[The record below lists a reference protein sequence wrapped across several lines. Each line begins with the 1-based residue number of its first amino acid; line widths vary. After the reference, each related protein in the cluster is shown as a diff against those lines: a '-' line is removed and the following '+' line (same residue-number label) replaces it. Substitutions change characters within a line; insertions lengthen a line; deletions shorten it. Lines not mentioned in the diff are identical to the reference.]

1 MKIGVDLLWVRQGI
15 CGGTESYIR
24 NLLNGLV
31 KYDSD
36 NIYVLFVAQDNA
48 EGFSKYENCGS
59 IKLHVCPTVSS
70 GRIKRIIWENLHLD
84 KTARK
89 QGVDV
94 MFIPV
99 YSKPY
104 SKPGGGR
111 HDTGEHHSSGGHHM
125 PYVSVIHDLQ
135 ALHYPQYFSWA
146 RRMFQKTMWHRTC
159 KASDRIVTISEYGQ
173 KDLTARYPLAADKC
187 TVIYNP
193 IETNPSNLSPS
204 YIEEK
209 YHITKGKYFY
219 CVSSLLPHKNL
230 ITVLKAMKILKQ
242 EGEAIPLVLSGVG
255 GKKQEFDAAV
265 AELGIGDIIVDTG
278 FAEDSERDCLYENC
292 RLFLFPSVFEGFGMP
307 PIEAMRRGKVTV
319 MTRESCLE
327 EVTQNKAV
335 YVDHPYDAQ
344 EWTEKIRQAL
354 KLPEIKYDFPEY
366 MLQHVANQYIKLFES
381 VAGKEIAK

>member
-24 NLLNGLV
+24 NLLNGLAE
-31 KYDSD
+31 YDSD
-36 NIYVLFVAQDNA
+36 NIYVLFVAEDNA
-48 EGFSKYENCGS
+48 EGFSKYENCGR
-59 IKLHVCPTVSS
+59 IKLHVCPTVSAS
-70 GRIKRIIWENLHLD
+70 QIKRILWENLHLD
-84 KTARK
+84 KTARE

-104 SKPGGGR
+104 SKSGGGR
-111 HDTGEHHSSGGHHM
+111 RDTGAHYI

-146 RRMFQKTMWHRTC
+146 RRMFQKTMWRRTC
-159 KASDRIVTISEYGQ
+159 KTSDRVVTISEYGQ
-173 KDLTARYPLAADKC
+173 KDLAAHYPAVADKC

-209 YHITKGKYFY
+209 YHITKGGYLY
-219 CVSSLLPHKNL
+219 CVSSMLPHKNL
-230 ITVLKAMKILKQ
+230 VTVLKAMKILKQ
-242 EGEAIPLVLSGVG
+242 EGEAMPLVLSGVG
-255 GKKQEFDAAV
+255 GRKQEFDTAV

-278 FAEDSERDCLYENC
+278 FVEDSERDCLYENC

-327 EVTQNKAV
+327 EVTQKKAV
-335 YVDHPYDAQ
+335 YVNQPYDAKD
-344 EWTEKIRQAL
+344 WAEKIRQAME
-354 KLPEIKYDFPEY
+354 LPEKKHDYPEY
-366 MLQHVANQYIKLFES
+366 RLQQVVKQYIKLFET
-381 VAGKEIAK
+381 VARREIIK

>member
-24 NLLNGLV
+24 NLLNGLA

-36 NIYVLFVAQDNA
+36 NIYVLFVAEDNA
-48 EGFSKYENCGS
+48 AGFSKYENCGR
-59 IKLHVCPTVSS
+59 IKLYVCPTVSS
-70 GRIKRIIWENLHLD
+70 SQIKRIIWENLHLD

-111 HDTGEHHSSGGHHM
+111 YDTGGHHGPDGHHM

-146 RRMFQKTMWHRTC
+146 RRTFQKTMWRRTC
-159 KASDRIVTISEYGQ
+159 KTSDRVITISEYGQ
-173 KDLTARYPLAADKC
+173 KDLAARYPMVADKC

-193 IETNPSNLSPS
+193 IETNPSKLSPS

-209 YHITKGKYFY
+209 YHITKGRYFY

-230 ITVLKAMKILKQ
+230 TTVLKAMKILKQ
-242 EGEAIPLVLSGVG
+242 EGEAMPLVISGVG
-255 GKKQEFDAAV
+255 GKKQEFDTAV
-265 AELGIGDIIVDTG
+265 AELGIGDVIVDTG
-278 FAEDSERDCLYENC
+278 FVEDAERDCLYENC

-307 PIEAMRRGKVTV
+307 PVEAMRRGKVTV

-327 EVTQNKAV
+327 EVTQKKAV
-335 YVDHPYDAQ
+335 YVDQPYDAK

-354 KLPEIKYDFPEY
+354 ELPEIKHDFPEY
-366 MLQHVANQYIKLFES
+366 MLQQVVTQYIKLFET
-381 VAGKEIAK
+381 VAGRENAK